1 MAILTAFE
9 RQALKLRLQG
19 HSAYAIARQFSKEP
33 RTAYR
38 SIDNAH
44 KKLMEAKK
52 DLEWA
57 KQLGY
62 PEKLEAKP
70 KKEQP
75 SLRPA
80 F

>member
-1 MAILTAFE
+1 MGILTAFE

-38 SIDNAH
+38 SIDNAQ
-44 KKLMEAKK
+44 KKLKEAKK

-57 KQLGY
+57 EQLGY
-62 PEKLEAKP
+62 PEKLETKP
-70 KKEQP
+70 KKEKT